1 MSNMTPQQK
10 ADAVVKALAH
20 TKFLPD
26 AFASIRDMVAR
37 DDREAQDATFIA
49 VSYQPLPGRKDLD
62 GHRPVYTLG
71 AFPQQPAPA
80 GPGSRWLTVAQ
91 IAKRVAEREALW
103 SQYGDAALAEY
114 AQLRRPVI

>member
-1 MSNMTPQQK
+1 MSNMTPQQT
-10 ADAVVKALAH
+10 ADAVRSALGH
-20 TKFLPD
+20 TGLAPEQVDQVAAAIIAGGDAPD
-26 AFASIRDMVAR
+26 RLFV
-37 DDREAQDATFIA
+37 Q

-71 AFPQQPAPA
+71 GFPQQPAPA

-91 IAKRVAEREALW
+91 IARRVAEREALR

-114 AQLRRPVI
+114 AQLKRPVI